1 LSSPTSPLSKLV
13 SAKLCSNDASRS
25 PTDIASEEF
34 HDASFDVFF
43 PKPFNDDQIEIVR
56 RLKQADG
63 LVVQGPPGTGKTHTI
78 ANLICHAMATG
89 ERVLVVSRGEA
100 ALAVLKDQLPP
111 EVQPLAIAVLS
122 SERQGLRQIESA
134 VREIQSVVEGTR
146 PENRRNAIRRME
158 AEIDGLRK
166 RVVAIDHE
174 LDAIAA
180 AHLSKIGPRGESPAE
195 LAQRVVKE
203 RDGFSWFTDRP
214 TLFASE
220 VGFGDND
227 IAALA
232 ESRRRAGDLLDHV
245 AAVLPS
251 PADLPSAEIV
261 RRWHEDL
268 VRAGQLQ
275 ETANTGP
282 VSALRIT
289 PEVAEHALDLA
300 DALHSFASSHPVEQD
315 ALWLSPFRLA
325 AIRGETG
332 GWTGLLRERLQEW
345 AALDAERL
353 ELARRS
359 VELPPGI
366 LDSFDAR
373 EAVVRAAAAERLW
386 PMLSIGKGAAKALV
400 ANVRLDGAAVRDD
413 DTEGWRHVA
422 AVMQHHARRQEVGA
436 RWQTFASEVGA
447 PVHTRTPWSRLRSR

>member
-1 LSSPTSPLSKLV
+1 M
-13 SAKLCSNDASRS
+13 CSSRS
-25 PTDIASEEF
+25 
-34 HDASFDVFF
+34 
-43 PKPFNDDQIEIVR
+43 
-56 RLKQADG
+56 
-63 LVVQGPPGTGKTHTI
+63 
-78 ANLICHAMATG
+78 
-89 ERVLVVSRGEA
+89 
-100 ALAVLKDQLPP
+100 
-111 EVQPLAIAVLS
+111 LS
-122 SERQGLRQIESA
+122 
-134 VREIQSVVEGTR
+134 
-146 PENRRNAIRRME
+146 
-158 AEIDGLRK
+158 
-166 RVVAIDHE
+166 
-174 LDAIAA
+174 
-180 AHLSKIGPRGESPAE
+180 
-195 LAQRVVKE
+195 
-203 RDGFSWFTDRP
+203 

-268 VRAGQLQ
+268 VRADQLQ

-300 DALHSFASSHPVEQD
+300 DALHSFASSHPIEQD
-315 ALWLSPFRLA
+315 ALWLSPVRLA

-332 GWTGLLRERLQEW
+332 GWAGLLRERLQEW

-400 ANVRLDGAAVRDD
+400 ATVRLDGAAVRDD

-422 AVMQHHARRQEVGA
+422 AVMQHHARRQEVAA

-447 PVHTRTPWSRLRSR
+447 PVHTPHAVVTVALTVMRAADNVFAHRSGFSIIVSETVALDHLSLRTRNFAGRWPTR